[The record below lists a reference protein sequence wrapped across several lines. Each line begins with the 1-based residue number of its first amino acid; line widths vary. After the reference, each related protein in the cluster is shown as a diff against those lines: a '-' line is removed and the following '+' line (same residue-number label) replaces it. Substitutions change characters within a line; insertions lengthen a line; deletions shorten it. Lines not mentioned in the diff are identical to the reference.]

1 MRGLFIYYSFSG
13 NGDVVAK
20 KMKELGFE
28 VRKAES
34 SFKLSRK
41 FLPQMLKGGFSALIG
56 QKPPL
61 ENYNCDISNFDTV
74 CIGSPI
80 WNGRLASPV
89 NTVLE
94 KTDLSG
100 KKVVFILYSGS
111 GFAKKAEEKIKKLY
125 PDAVII
131 HLAQPKDNPDRLLK
145 LEEI

>member
-1 MRGLFIYYSFSG
+1 
-13 NGDVVAK
+13 
-20 KMKELGFE
+20 MKELGFD

-61 ENYNCDISNFDTV
+61 ENYNCDVSNYDTV

-89 NTVLE
+89 NTILE
-94 KTDLSG
+94 KTDLIG
-100 KKVVFILYSGS
+100 KKVIFILYSGR

-125 PDAVII
+125 PDSAVIN
-131 HLAQPKDNPDRLLK
+131 LAQPKDDPERLLI
-145 LEEI
+145 LEKI

>member
-1 MRGLFIYYSFSG
+1 MQGLFIYYSFSG
-13 NGDVVAK
+13 NGDVVAE

-28 VRKAES
+28 VRKVES
-34 SFKLSRK
+34 SFKLSIK

-61 ENYNCDISNFDTV
+61 ENYNCDVSNYDTV

-89 NTVLE
+89 NTILE
-94 KTDLSG
+94 KTDLIG
-100 KKVVFILYSGS
+100 KKVIFILYSGR

-125 PDAVII
+125 PDSAVI
-131 HLAQPKDNPDRLLK
+131 HLAQPKDDPERLLI
-145 LEEI
+145 LEKI